1 MERLVTCKNPF
12 ICACSK
18 SKCVVSSD
26 LLDVIQIVNMSR
38 KSIALFIHTGL
49 EEQGLLGFR
58 AGKLI
63 WAEYGTLRGEEAF
76 FALAAHKNGTVTQQP
91 WNDQIAPNVKQPLA
105 RLIMQAL
112 QYRSKYAGAQQLSGE
127 YEAVSAGSALRESN
141 AQNAKNAQSSIDK
154 LLVDIPEDDR
164 PFTYVA
170 ESPVSAEPVTPEAS
184 EWWQEAS
191 R

>member
-1 MERLVTCKNPF
+1 
-12 ICACSK
+12 
-18 SKCVVSSD
+18 
-26 LLDVIQIVNMSR
+26 LDVIQIVNMSR

-58 AGKLI
+58 AGELI

-112 QYRSKYAGAQQLSGE
+112 QYRSKYAEAQQLSGE
-127 YEAVSAGSALRESN
+127 YEAVSAGSTLREGN

-154 LLVDIPEDDR
+154 LLADIPEDDR

-170 ESPVSAEPVTPEAS
+170 ELPVSAEPVTPEAS
-184 EWWQEAS
+184 EW
-191 R
+191 